1 MLALLLA
8 LCLTACGGTPG
19 GGEEGPPE
27 SPDDTAT
34 SAPPSDHNSD
44 SSLGGTYW
52 TAVQHESYD
61 DLFDRTEVS
70 QMPTERWWADL
81 FLNEDGTAQFR
92 EVLGDSFN
100 SYLGSGTWWLGAD
113 HTLRLTSS
121 DGDEDGEMNGRIE
134 DGRIILESFYGDRF
148 YFEKA
153 ERPGPGG
160 ELCIANLHGTWHM
173 TTGEVDG

>member
-1 MLALLLA
+1 MDVYAGLAVGA
-8 LCLTACGGTPG
+8 LPDGLRRHPG

-52 TAVQHESYD
+52 TAVQHESYN

-92 EVLGDSFN
+92 EVPGDSFN
-100 SYLGSGTWWLGAD
+100 SYLGNGTGGSA
-113 HTLRLTSS
+113 
-121 DGDEDGEMNGRIE
+121 RITPC
-134 DGRIILESFYGDRF
+134 G
-148 YFEKA
+148 
-153 ERPGPGG
+153 
-160 ELCIANLHGTWHM
+160 
-173 TTGEVDG
+173 

>member
-52 TAVQHESYD
+52 TAVQHESYN

-100 SYLGSGTWWLGAD
+100 SYLGNGTWWLGAD
-113 HTLRLTSS
+113 HTLR
-121 DGDEDGEMNGRIE
+121 
-134 DGRIILESFYGDRF
+134 
-148 YFEKA
+148 
-153 ERPGPGG
+153 
-160 ELCIANLHGTWHM
+160 
-173 TTGEVDG
+173 